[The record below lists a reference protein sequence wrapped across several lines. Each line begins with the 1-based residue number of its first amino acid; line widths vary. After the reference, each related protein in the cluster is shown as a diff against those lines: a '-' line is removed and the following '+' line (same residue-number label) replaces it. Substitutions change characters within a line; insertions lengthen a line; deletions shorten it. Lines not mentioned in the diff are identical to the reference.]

1 MTNSKCIVFV
11 FENHSRDD
19 KVLQWTFTED
29 VNQHFRL
36 LILKSMYER

>member
-1 MTNSKCIVFV
+1 MTNSKRIVFV
-11 FENHSRDD
+11 LENHSSAD

-36 LILKSMYER
+36 LVLKYLYET